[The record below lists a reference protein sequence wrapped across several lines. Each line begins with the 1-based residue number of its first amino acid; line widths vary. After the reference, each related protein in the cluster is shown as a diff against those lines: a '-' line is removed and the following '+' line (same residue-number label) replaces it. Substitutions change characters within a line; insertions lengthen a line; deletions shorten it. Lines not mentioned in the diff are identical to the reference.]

1 MTKSNTKNNTM
12 NHTGLKILRP
22 DQIKAGLDQ
31 YVIRQEEAKITLSVA
46 AYNHY
51 KRVTD
56 SLLGAG
62 DVELE
67 KSNIILLGETGCGKT
82 YLVQTLAKLLD
93 VPFHIQ
99 DCTKLTASGY
109 VGSDVE

>member
-1 MTKSNTKNNTM
+1 MTKSNTKNNTV
-12 NHTGLKILRP
+12 NHTGLNILRP

-31 YVIRQEEAKITLSVA
+31 YVIGQEEAKITLSVA

-67 KSNIILLGETGCGKT
+67 KSNVILLGE
-82 YLVQTLAKLLD
+82 D
-93 VPFHIQ
+93 
-99 DCTKLTASGY
+99 TKGARTIRFPRRTRSSGQRR
-109 VGSDVE
+109 

>member
-1 MTKSNTKNNTM
+1 MTKSNTKNNTV

-31 YVIRQEEAKITLSVA
+31 YVIGQEEAKITLSVA

-56 SLLGAG
+56 SLLVPCPDPREAAG
-62 DVELE
+62 RPVPYPGLHEAHRE
-67 KSNIILLGETGCGKT
+67 RVCGLGRGR
-82 YLVQTLAKLLD
+82 
-93 VPFHIQ
+93 VPGGPAPQ
-99 DCTKLTASGY
+99 LRL
-109 VGSDVE
+109 